1 MKRFLGILL
10 FGSILLAACGN
21 VTPTM
26 APAPVETSVNITVA
40 SPTQPEPVVE
50 PELYVS
56 MIWHQ
61 HQPFYATDPETGLV
75 AAPWVRLHAAKD
87 YVDMVKMLEE
97 FPEVHATFNLTP
109 SLIKQL
115 DDLAAGKRDLPWEMT
130 LVPASE
136 LTEEQKTY
144 LLLRF
149 FDTNGKVIALF
160 PRYEELMDKRGGTS
174 DDQISAAL
182 DSWTTQDFLD
192 LQVLFNLAWTDP
204 DYLAE
209 EPLAGLVSRG
219 SNFTEEDK
227 QAVLDVHLELVKQVI
242 TAHAEMQAAGQIEVT
257 TTPYAH
263 PILPLLIDTDL
274 AKIAVPD
281 IVLPTRFSF
290 GRDAVEQLRL
300 GVEQYQ
306 SHFGQPPRGMWPAEG
321 SVAEEIIGPVYRAG
335 IQWILTDESILA
347 KSIEADFTRDANGL
361 VAQPELLYRPYNAA
375 DRNDQP
381 VAIFFRDTTLSNKVS
396 FDYSQIPSEDAI
408 ADFIG
413 TIHKVRDAVKDKSG
427 GPYVMTIILDGEN
440 AWEWYDNDGKDFL
453 KGMYAALSAD
463 RTLKLVTPSEFLA
476 LNKTTLTMIDT
487 LFAGS
492 WDGGDFKTW
501 IGEQEENKAWGYL
514 SAAREV
520 YEEYARGSKKA
531 QISDS
536 QLETATE
543 ALLAAE
549 GSDWFWWFGDDK
561 DSGNDSAFDVQFRE
575 TLGQM
580 YDAFGVERP
589 EFLSVPVIYPVPV
602 EPQKPL
608 TAVSS
613 PAVDG
618 IVSNTEWDSAGT
630 FTFNDAGVEGVSFAF
645 SKDLM
650 TLRIDS
656 KPDDPFS
663 IYFKVPAIQ
672 TGSAFSSEGQ
682 QVLGMDATHRLE
694 VNAAGASLFGWDGSQ
709 WVGVADVEIRSSSR
723 ETFEVSFPHDVLWPT
738 LDAGDAL
745 LLRIATTDQLL
756 PEAAPG
762 RMLIPDLGR
771 IAWTVEVLDPANDD
785 HGPGNYTYP
794 TDGVFVD
801 GVLDLVGFKVGSD
814 ENNLVFLTQIRGPI
828 ENPWGSSN
836 GLSIQTVDIYIDIDG
851 PVNGTRM
858 LRNARN
864 TALTDKNAWDFA
876 LTVAGWYNGFFTA
889 AEPEKAVLDVP
900 LTIITD
906 PGKRTIMV
914 KIPKAAIPG
923 DPEEWQFAV
932 AVYSQDGYGPNN
944 IREVLPVGES
954 WRVGGAPEG
963 VTNYT
968 RIMDYL
974 WPAGSS
980 PTQEEMLAG
989 YTPQTGFAGDLGA
1002 DDFPQVWMVQP
1013 E

>member
-1 MKRFLGILL
+1 MNRFLSIILL
-10 FGSILLAACGN
+10 GSIILAACGRI
-21 VTPTM
+21 TPTA
-26 APAPVETSVNITVA
+26 APAPVETSVPETPA
-40 SPTQPEPVVE
+40 APDQPEAAIE

-61 HQPFYATDPETGLV
+61 HQPFYATDPNTGLV

-136 LTEEQKTY
+136 LTAEEKTY

-149 FDTNGKVIALF
+149 FDTNGKIIARF

-174 DDQISAAL
+174 DAQISAAL
-182 DSWTTQDFLD
+182 EVWSDQDFLD

-204 DYLAE
+204 DFLAA

-219 SNFTEEDK
+219 SNFTETDK
-227 QAVLDVHLELVKQVI
+227 QTVLDVHMELVKQVV

-281 IVLPTRFSF
+281 LVLPTRFSY

-300 GVEQYQ
+300 GVEQYEN
-306 SHFGQPPRGMWPAEG
+306 HFGQPPRGMWPAEG

-335 IQWILTDESILA
+335 IEWILTDESILA
-347 KSIEADFTRDANGL
+347 KSIGADFARDENGL

-396 FDYSQIPSEDAI
+396 FDYSQIPTEDAI
-408 ADFIG
+408 ADFMD
-413 TIHKVRDAVKDKSG
+413 TIHKVRDAVKNKSG

-453 KGMYAALSAD
+453 KGMYTALSLD
-463 RTLKLVTPSEFLA
+463 TTLKLVTPSEFLA
-476 LNKTTLTMIDT
+476 LNETPLTMIDT

-501 IGEQEENKAWGYL
+501 IGEQEENKGWGYL
-514 SAAREV
+514 GAAREV
-520 YEEYARGSKKA
+520 YEDYARGPKKD
-531 QISDS
+531 QISEA
-536 QLETATE
+536 QLEKATE
-543 ALLAAE
+543 AILAAE

-561 DSGNDSAFDVQFRE
+561 DSGNDPAFDLQFRE

-580 YDAFGVERP
+580 YDAFDLPRP

-602 EPQKPL
+602 EPQTPL
-608 TAVSS
+608 TAVSA
-613 PAVDG
+613 PVVDG
-618 IVSNTEWDSAGT
+618 LAAETEWDTAGT
-630 FTFNDAGVEGVSFAF
+630 FSFGETGIRDLSFAF
-645 SKDLM
+645 SKDLI
-650 TLRIDS
+650 TLRFDS
-656 KPDDPFS
+656 LPDAPLS
-663 IYFKVPAIQ
+663 VYFKVPAIQ
-672 TGSAFSSEGQ
+672 IGSAFSTEGQ

-694 VNAAGASLFGWDGSQ
+694 INGSGASLFGWDGSQ
-709 WVGVADVEIRSSSR
+709 WAGVEDVDITTGNQ
-723 ETFEVSFPHDVLWPT
+723 ETFEVSFPHAVLWPT

-745 LLRIATTDQLL
+745 LLRIATETQLL
-756 PEAAPG
+756 PETAPG
-762 RMLIPDLGR
+762 RMLVPDLGR
-771 IAWTVEVLDPANDD
+771 IAWTIEVIDPANDD

-801 GVLDLVGFKVGSD
+801 GVLDLIGFKVGSD
-814 ENNLVFLTQIRGPI
+814 ENNLVFLTQIRGPV
-828 ENPWGSSN
+828 ENPWGASN
-836 GLSIQTVDIYIDIDG
+836 GLSIQTVDIYIDVDG
-851 PVNGTRM
+851 PSNGARM

-864 TALTDKNAWDFA
+864 TALTQENAWDYA
-876 LTVAGWYNGFFTA
+876 LTAAGWYNGFYTA
-889 AEPEKAVLDVP
+889 SEPEKAVLEVP

-914 KIPKAAIPG
+914 KIPKSAVPG
-923 DPEEWQFAV
+923 DPAEWNYAV

-944 IREVLPVGES
+944 IRDVLPIGER

-963 VTNYT
+963 ITNYT

-974 WPAGSS
+974 WPADAS
-980 PTQEEMLAG
+980 PTQEEMLSEFP
-989 YTPQTGFAGDLGA
+989 PQTGFAGDLTVEN
-1002 DDFPQVWMVQP
+1002 FPQVWMVKP